1 MKKYMLVAC
10 GIVAAFIVI
19 ANLGSLLAL
28 ALSLLIAYMGFHY
41 FRKTHS
47 SFKKFFW
54 GAVILIGLFSAIS
67 NIPAFIGIIALI
79 AMYYVWR
86 KWHNDKEYDVV
97 SEPADPFE
105 NFEREWKNITK

>member
-1 MKKYMLVAC
+1 MKKYTLAGC

-41 FRKTHS
+41 FRKTNS

-54 GAVILIGLFSAIS
+54 GVVVLIGLFSAIS
-67 NIPAFIGIIALI
+67 NIPAFIGIIALL

-86 KWHNDKEYDVV
+86 KWNTDEEDGVI
-97 SEPADPFE
+97 SEPEDPFA
-105 NFEREWKNITK
+105 NFEREWQNITK